1 MAAITPSNVTRV
13 SLGSA
18 NLVVASFT
26 TVSDGDTW
34 ASGIGSIVSKWT
46 DMNGNPGTQAS
57 AGFASTFSGGTFTF
71 YPGENSLAF
80 TLHAIIE

>member
-1 MAAITPSNVTRV
+1 MAAITPTSVTRV

-18 NLVVASFT
+18 TMVVATFS

-34 ASGIGSIVSKWT
+34 ASGISAITTKWT
-46 DMNGNPGTQAS
+46 DMNANPSTQAS

-71 YPGENSLAF
+71 YPGEDSLAF
-80 TLHAIIE
+80 RLHAIIE

>member
-1 MAAITPSNVTRV
+1 MAAITPTNVNRV

-18 NLVVASFT
+18 NLVVADFT

-34 ASGIGSIVSKWT
+34 ASGIASIVAKSV
-46 DMNGNPGTQAS
+46 DMNGNPTTQAS

-71 YPGENSLAF
+71 YPGENSLPF
-80 TLHAIIE
+80 TLLVYVE